1 MEVSLNMLLKQ
12 VNRGVPWWL
21 VVRVPGFHSC
31 GRGSIPER
39 GTGIPKATQLSKNK
53 KRERELIKS
62 SLSFQLCLME

>member
-1 MEVSLNMLLKQ
+1 MEVSLNMFLKQ

-53 KRERELIKS
+53 KRERES
-62 SLSFQLCLME
+62 